1 VRTLGVDLAAADVRT
16 AVATLEWAGGQASV
30 RELRV
35 GVSDDQIL
43 EAILAADKA
52 GVDCPLGWPAKFVSF
67 VVAQQNGDLPP
78 SGVHA
83 DAASWRR
90 ELAYRL
96 TDDLVRVETGLV
108 PLSVSADRIAH
119 AAFRCASLLARL
131 AAEGRPVDRCGD
143 GVVVEVYPAAALRRW
158 GLTHRGYK
166 TPGRGAGHG
175 FLVDELTAAAP
186 WLRLG
191 PYEQLCRSS
200 HDAFDAVVAA
210 LAARASAL
218 GHVRAPDAGQRAAAR
233 TEGWIALPTCRLGD
247 LVRPAGPVPGWTLE
261 SDPL

>member
-1 VRTLGVDLAAADVRT
+1 MRTLGVDLAAADVRT
-16 AVATLEWAGGQASV
+16 AVATLEWSAGRASV
-30 RELRV
+30 QAVHV
-35 GVSDDQIL
+35 GVSDDHL
-43 EAILAADKA
+43 VEAMLAVDKA
-52 GVDCPLGWPAKFVSF
+52 GLDCPLGWPAKFISF
-67 VVAQQNGDLPP
+67 LVAQQNGELPP
-78 SGVHA
+78 PDHA
-83 DAASWRR
+83 DPASWRR

-96 TDDLVRVETGLV
+96 TDDVVRAETGLI

-131 AAEGRPVDRCGD
+131 TAAGKPVDRCGD
-143 GVVVEVYPAAALRRW
+143 GVVVEVYPAATLRRW

-191 PYEQLCRSS
+191 PYEQLCRTS

-210 LAARASAL
+210 MAARAAAL
-218 GHVRAPDAGQRAAAR
+218 GHVLAPDAAQRAAAR
-233 TEGWIALPTCRLGD
+233 TEGWIALPTCGLD
-247 LVRPAGPVPGWTLE
+247 ELVQPGRTALPGWTLE
-261 SDPL
+261 SDSL